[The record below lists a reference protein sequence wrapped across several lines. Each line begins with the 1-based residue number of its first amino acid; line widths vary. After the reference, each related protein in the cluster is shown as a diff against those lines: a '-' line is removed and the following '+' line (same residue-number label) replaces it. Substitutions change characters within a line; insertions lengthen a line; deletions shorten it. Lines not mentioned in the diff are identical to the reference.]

1 MMRFPSRRPTPSEY
15 SVLVIAAGGALIL
28 LGVVAI
34 VISLRA
40 GPAQAELAATVF
52 RRGLLAIGAG
62 GALLAG
68 YWVFRRLT
76 G

>member
-15 SVLVIAAGGALIL
+15 SVLVIAAAAALIL
-28 LGVVAI
+28 FGVVAI
-34 VISLRA
+34 VLSLRA

-52 RRGLLAIGAG
+52 RRGLLAMGMG
-62 GALLAG
+62 FALLTG
-68 YWVFRRLT
+68 YWLHRRWT